1 MSELGLCRQRDRV
14 AGTKARVVSPGEG
27 AGRDGAR
34 VTGGRGMLVLA
45 RKDADPRAGPVPVV
59 LMAGRV
65 PGKQPRE

>member
-1 MSELGLCRQRDRV
+1 MGLL
-14 AGTKARVVSPGEG
+14 S
-27 AGRDGAR
+27 R

-45 RKDADPRAGPVPVV
+45 RKDADPRAGPIPVV